1 MLSIFDADLH
11 NPQHAAAIVQL
22 LDAYACDPMG
32 GRQALSAYC
41 KANLIAELKKR
52 DSVQVVLAFVDQQP
66 AGLAICIE
74 GFSTFA
80 CQPLLNIHDFAVTGA
95 FRGQGIARKL
105 LDHIEQLARQ
115 RGCCKITLEVLS
127 GNQAA
132 RALYTDVGFGSYEL
146 DPALGGAIM
155 LQKKL
160 TPVSG

>member
-1 MLSIFDADLH
+1 MLNIFKADL
-11 NPQHAAAIVQL
+11 NDPQHGKTIVQL
-22 LDAYACDPMG
+22 LDAYACDTMG
-32 GRQALSAYC
+32 GAEALSDFC
-41 KANLIAELKKR
+41 KSNLIAELKKR
-52 DSVQVVLAFVDQQP
+52 DNVHVLLAYVDDLP

-80 CQPLLNIHDFAVTGA
+80 CQPLLNIHDFAVEST

-105 LDHIEQLARQ
+105 LDQVEQLARQ
-115 RGCCKITLEVLS
+115 RGCCKITLEVLT

-132 RALYTDVGFGSYEL
+132 RALYADVGFASYEL

-160 TPVSG
+160 